1 MATFRVGIIG
11 CGRPRSEEGSTGF
24 GMAHAHAEGYEAVP
38 DCEIVACADI
48 KKENLKR
55 FAEEHNVPKTYLDY
69 KEMLKKENLDIVS
82 VCTWIALHAEMV
94 CAAAESG
101 VKAIHC
107 EKPMAMTFGD
117 SKLMLETCVQH
128 NVQLTFHHQ
137 RRFLPTFR
145 KAKEMANDGTIGEL
159 VRLEGS
165 CGNIFDWGTH
175 WLDMFFFY
183 NNEEPAQWVLGQID
197 SRQESS
203 VFGAPLENQ
212 AISHIMWKNG
222 VRGLLICG
230 YQSDIGC
237 SNRLI
242 GSKGIVEVGVNNGPP
257 LRACTFDG
265 KGWEAPQVEGGLH
278 GGNAH
283 ELSIADL
290 VDALKTGREPELAGR
305 RALQATE
312 VIFATYESSRRRG
325 RVDLPL
331 DIEDSPFLAM
341 LEAGDIGPNRKT

>member
-1 MATFRVGIIG
+1 MATFKVGIIG
-11 CGRPRSEEGSTGF
+11 CGRPRKEEGSTGF
-24 GMAHAHAEGYEAVP
+24 GMGHSHCRAYQALP
-38 DCEIVACADI
+38 DCEVVACADI
-48 KKENLKR
+48 KQENLEA
-55 FAEEHNVPKTYLDY
+55 FAKEHKVPNTYPDY
-69 KEMLKKENLDIVS
+69 KKMLQKEDLDIVS
-82 VCTWIALHAEMV
+82 ICTWIALHAEMV
-94 CAAAESG
+94 CASAESG

-107 EKPMAMTFGD
+107 EKPMATTYGD
-117 SKLMLETCVQH
+117 SKLMVETCHQH

-145 KAKEMANDGTIGEL
+145 KAKEMANDGAIGDL

-183 NNEEPAQWVLGQID
+183 NNEEPAEWVLGQID
-197 SRQESS
+197 SREESTI
-203 VFGAPLENQ
+203 FGAQLENQ
-212 AISHIMWKNG
+212 AISHIMWRNG

-242 GSKGIVEVGVNNGPP
+242 GTKGVVEVGVNDGPAV
-257 LRACTFDG
+257 RFCTFDG
-265 KGWEAPQVEGGLH
+265 KGWQVPEVAGGLH
-278 GGNAH
+278 GGDAQD
-283 ELSIADL
+283 LAIADV

-312 VIFATYESSRRRG
+312 IIFATYESSRRRG

-341 LEAGDIGPNRKT
+341 LEAGDVGPNRKK